1 MLSNLKVSLFLAYK
15 SITKGNKGTLI
26 LTIFI
31 MSLIFIDLV
40 FISSLF
46 LGINDTLNNQIINTL
61 YSNVVIEPKKDEKYI
76 SDVYSLRQKINS
88 VPGVVGISAQYVTG
102 AVFSF
107 KDKSG
112 SWSVKS
118 INPDDAAK
126 VSTIHNSMIDGEYL
140 SKLDTNEI
148 ILGKEIPSGYGGI
161 SEQISSLG
169 DVRVGDSIDV
179 LFNNGVKRSY
189 RVKGIFD
196 AGFTLSNSNAYISQR
211 EMESVL
217 GLEDKASQILIKTE
231 DRGNEDRYVIRFL
244 ELGIKENIKPWTVYT
259 ASIADILSS
268 FNKISI
274 LISAI
279 GLFVASVT
287 IFIII
292 YTSTISK
299 RRQIGILRAVGIKES
314 IVIYSYIFQAMFIV
328 ICGTIIGLFIMYF
341 ALKPWFI
348 LYPLKTGLGF
358 VSLALVPENILIDA
372 ASLFIVA
379 LTAGL
384 VPSWMAV
391 RQTIIDAIWGD

>member
-15 SITKGNKGTLI
+15 SITKGNKGSLG

-31 MSLIFIDLV
+31 MSLIFIDLM

-46 LGINDTLNNQIINTL
+46 LGINDALNNQIIHTL

-76 SDVYSLRQKINS
+76 SDVYSLRQKITS

-126 VSTIHNSMIDGEYL
+126 VNTIYNSMIDGEYL

-148 ILGKEIPSGYGGI
+148 ILGKEIPAGYGGI
-161 SEQISSLG
+161 SEQSLG

-189 RVKGIFD
+189 RVKGVFD
-196 AGFTLSNSNAYISQR
+196 AGFSLADSNAYISQR

-231 DRGNEDRYVIRFL
+231 DRGNEDRYVIQFL
-244 ELGIKENIKPWTVYT
+244 ELGIKENIKPYTVYT
-259 ASIADILSS
+259 ASLAYIISS
-268 FNKISI
+268 FNTISI

-328 ICGTIIGLFIMYF
+328 ICGTIIGLFIMFF
-341 ALKPWFI
+341 ALKPLFI
-348 LYPLKTGLGF
+348 LHPLKTGLGT
-358 VSLALVPENILIDA
+358 VSLSILPENILIDS
-372 ASLFIVA
+372 ASLIIVA
-379 LTAGL
+379 LFAGF

>member
-31 MSLIFIDLV
+31 MSLVFVNLV
-40 FISSLF
+40 FIASLF
-46 LGINDTLNNQIINTL
+46 LGINDALNNQIINTL

-76 SDVYSLRQKINS
+76 SDVYSLKQKINS

-118 INPDDAAK
+118 INPDDADK

-148 ILGKEIPSGYGGI
+148 ILGKEIPSGYGGVLA
-161 SEQISSLG
+161 EISSLG
-169 DVRVGDSIDV
+169 DVRVGDSINV
-179 LFNNGVKRSY
+179 IFNNGVNKSY
-189 RVKGIFD
+189 HVKGVFD
-196 AGFTLSNSNAYISQR
+196 TGFQFANSNAYISQR

-217 GLEDKASQILIKTE
+217 GLNDKASQILIKTE
-231 DRGNEDRYVIRFL
+231 DRGNEDRYVIEFL
-244 ELGIKENIKPWTVYT
+244 ELGINEIINPWTVYT
-259 ASIADILSS
+259 ATLAAEISS
-268 FNKISI
+268 FNQISI

-328 ICGTIIGLFIMYF
+328 ICGTIIGLFIMFF
-341 ALKPWFI
+341 AVEPLFI
-348 LYPLKTGLGF
+348 LHPLKTGVGF
-358 VSLALVPENILIDA
+358 VSLVLAPKNILIDV
-372 ASLFIVA
+372 ASLIIVA
-379 LTAGL
+379 LFAGF

-391 RQTIIDAIWGD
+391 RQTILDAIWGD

>member
-15 SITKGNKGTLI
+15 SITKGNKGTLG

-46 LGINDTLNNQIINTL
+46 LGINDALNNQIINTL

-76 SDVYSLRQKINS
+76 SDVYSLKQKINS

-126 VSTIHNSMIDGEYL
+126 VNTIYNSMIDGEYL

-148 ILGKEIPSGYGGI
+148 ILGKEIPAGYGGI

-179 LFNNGVKRSY
+179 LFNNGVKRNY
-189 RVKGIFD
+189 RVKGVFD
-196 AGFTLSNSNAYISQR
+196 AGFTLANSNAYISQR

-231 DRGNEDRYVIRFL
+231 DRGNEDKYVIRFL
-244 ELGIKENIKPWTVYT
+244 ELGVKENIKPWTVYT
-259 ASIADILSS
+259 ASLAYIISS
-268 FNKISI
+268 FNLISI

-292 YTSTISK
+292 YTNTISK

-328 ICGTIIGLFIMYF
+328 ICGTIIGLFIAFF
-341 ALKPWFI
+341 ALKPLFI
-348 LYPLKTGLGF
+348 LHPLKTGLGF
-358 VSLALVPENILIDA
+358 VSLSILPENVLIDS
-372 ASLFIVA
+372 ASLVIVA
-379 LTAGL
+379 LFAGF

>member
-1 MLSNLKVSLFLAYK
+1 MLNNLKVSLFLAYK

-31 MSLIFIDLV
+31 MSLVFVNLV
-40 FISSLF
+40 FIASLF
-46 LGINDTLNNQIINTL
+46 LGINDALNNQIINTL

-76 SDVYSLRQKINS
+76 SDVYSLKQKINS

-118 INPDDAAK
+118 INPDDADK

-148 ILGKEIPSGYGGI
+148 ILGKEIPSGYGGVLA
-161 SEQISSLG
+161 EISSLG
-169 DVRVGDSIDV
+169 DVRVGDSINV
-179 LFNNGVKRSY
+179 IFNNGVNKSY
-189 RVKGIFD
+189 HVKGVFD
-196 AGFTLSNSNAYISQR
+196 TGFQFANSNAYISQR

-217 GLEDKASQILIKTE
+217 GLNDKASQILIKTE
-231 DRGNEDRYVIRFL
+231 DRGNEDRYVIEFL
-244 ELGIKENIKPWTVYT
+244 ELGIKENINPWTVYT
-259 ASIADILSS
+259 ATLAAEISS
-268 FNKISI
+268 FNQISI

-328 ICGTIIGLFIMYF
+328 ICGTIIGLFIMFF
-341 ALKPWFI
+341 AVEPLFI
-348 LYPLKTGLGF
+348 LHPLKTGVGF
-358 VSLALVPENILIDA
+358 VSLVLAPKNILIDV
-372 ASLFIVA
+372 ASLIIVA
-379 LTAGL
+379 LFAGF

-391 RQTIIDAIWGD
+391 RQTILDAIWGD